1 MNAEELEYLRRPS
14 AAQDDSVKHRF
25 YIDADLTAANTLALS
40 HDEQHHARVV
50 RVREGEEVEVFNGR
64 GAAFVAKY
72 TADGL
77 EIIRAAP
84 DREALMAIYLAMSI
98 INLDKFDIVLQKATE
113 LGVRSIIP
121 LVTDRVEIRAE
132 RYRGKGERWRKI
144 VFEAVK
150 QSGRSVIPIIEE
162 PQAFDEIVKREGMKI
177 IFDADAEGGSKQ
189 LTSAATLFIGPEGGF
204 SERELQLARE
214 RGCAFERLG
223 TRRLRAETAAI
234 VATALAAARAGDI

>member
-1 MNAEELEYLRRPS
+1 M
-14 AAQDDSVKHRF
+14 KHRF
-25 YIDADLTAANTLALS
+25 FIDADLTPGNTLALS

-64 GAAFVAKY
+64 GASFVAKY
-72 TADGL
+72 ASEGL
-77 EIIRAAP
+77 QIVSAAP
-84 DREALMAIYLAMSI
+84 DREARIAIHLAMAI

-132 RYRGKGERWRKI
+132 RYRGKAERWRKI

-150 QSGRSVIPIIEE
+150 QSGRSVTPVIDE
-162 PQAFDEIVKREGMKI
+162 PQPFDEIVKREGLKI
-177 IFDADAEGGSKQ
+177 IFDADAEAAPQ
-189 LTSAATLFIGPEGGF
+189 RTSDAAIILIGPEGGW

-214 RGCAFERLG
+214 HGCAFERLG
-223 TRRLRAETAAI
+223 IRRLRAETAAI
-234 VATALAAARAGDI
+234 VATALVAARAGDI

>member
-1 MNAEELEYLRRPS
+1 MN
-14 AAQDDSVKHRF
+14 HRF
-25 YIDADLTAANTLALS
+25 FIDAGLAPGNTLALS

-64 GAAFVAKY
+64 GASFVAKY
-72 TADGL
+72 TTEGL
-77 EIIRAAP
+77 QIIREAP
-84 DREALMAIYLAMSI
+84 DREARMAIHLAMSI

-132 RYRGKGERWRKI
+132 RYRGKAERWRKI

-150 QSGRSVIPIIEE
+150 QSGRSVIPIVEE
-162 PQAFDEIVKREGMKI
+162 PQPFDEIVKRDGMKI
-177 IFDADAEGGSKQ
+177 IFDADAEAAPQQPGN
-189 LTSAATLFIGPEGGF
+189 AATIFIGPEGGW

-214 RGCAFERLG
+214 HGCAFERLG
-223 TRRLRAETAAI
+223 VRRLRAETAAI
-234 VATALAAARAGDI
+234 VATALVAARAGDI

>member
-1 MNAEELEYLRRPS
+1 MH
-14 AAQDDSVKHRF
+14 HRF
-25 YIDADLTAANTLALS
+25 FIDADLAAGNTLALS

-77 EIIRAAP
+77 QIVHAAP
-84 DREALMAIYLAMSI
+84 NREAGMVIHLAMSI

-121 LVTDRVEIRAE
+121 LVADRVEIRAE

-150 QSGRSVIPIIEE
+150 QSGRSVIPVIEE
-162 PQAFDEIVKREGMKI
+162 PQPFDEIVKREGTKI
-177 IFDADAEGGSKQ
+177 IFDADAEETRQK
-189 LTSAATLFIGPEGGF
+189 LTNTATLFIGPEGGW

-214 RGCAFERLG
+214 HGCAFERLG
-223 TRRLRAETAAI
+223 IRRLRAETAAI
-234 VATALAAARAGDI
+234 VATALVAARAGDI